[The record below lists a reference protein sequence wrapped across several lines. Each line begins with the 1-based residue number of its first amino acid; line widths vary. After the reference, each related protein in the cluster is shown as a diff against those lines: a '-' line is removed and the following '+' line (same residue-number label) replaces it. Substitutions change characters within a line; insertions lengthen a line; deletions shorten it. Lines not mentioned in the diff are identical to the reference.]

1 MILNPKDHPE
11 AKIGDVVEIYLPED
25 DGIRLLLQ
33 ITSFQEDKKGTKGTR
48 TLPIPKLH
56 SIPHTILLSVLS
68 DLDVISI
75 DASIASAF
83 NLPTYSEV
91 VMRTIDPATVA
102 LDSVEI
108 TFKDQYMGRSE
119 MWRLKTFL
127 VNLGI

>member
-1 MILNPKDHPE
+1 MC
-11 AKIGDVVEIYLPED
+11 
-25 DGIRLLLQ
+25 
-33 ITSFQEDKKGTKGTR
+33 S
-48 TLPIPKLH
+48 
-56 SIPHTILLSVLS
+56 
-68 DLDVISI
+68 DVISI

-83 NLPTYSEV
+83 NLQTYSEV

-127 VNLGI
+127 VKVVVFKKKTLSFL